1 MNMNII
7 FGCNMTIT
15 SLCSFPSLP
24 NSSVQSSFLTDNA
37 SKRLAFPVWERTTCS
52 CSYLLRKPSNFQ
64 DKHKSKTKSKSKAKT
79 KTKAKSKTNNSAYKL
94 WYSVHIVLVAMQL
107 CLFSKSEP
115 AMLSCDLLQWVGHPL
130 YHELRK
136 SRLKVRS
143 NSCRIGC
150 IVLIKKQLLM
160 GLQSQA
166 NEEYM

>member
-1 MNMNII
+1 MQRKGETSIFTFHGHIFHLRFLAGWLKWIWRII

-79 KTKAKSKTNNSAYKL
+79 KTKAKSKTNNSAYIL

-107 CLFSKSEP
+107 CLVSTSEE
-115 AMLSCDLLQWVGHPL
+115 AMLSSDLLHWATHSIMS
-130 YHELRK
+130 YAK
-136 SRLKVRS
+136 
-143 NSCRIGC
+143 
-150 IVLIKKQLLM
+150 
-160 GLQSQA
+160 A
-166 NEEYM
+166 A

>member
-7 FGCNMTIT
+7 FGSNMTIT

-37 SKRLAFPVWERTTCS
+37 SKRLAFPVWERTTWS

-64 DKHKSKTKSKSKAKT
+64 DKHKSKTKSKSKT
-79 KTKAKSKTNNSAYKL
+79 KKRQRLSQRQTTVHTNYGTLCTLHSLQCNCAYFQKVKRQCCLVTCCIGPLTLSWATQKPLKSAVEFQQNRL
-94 WYSVHIVLVAMQL
+94 HSVDQEAIV
-107 CLFSKSEP
+107 
-115 AMLSCDLLQWVGHPL
+115 
-130 YHELRK
+130 
-136 SRLKVRS
+136 
-143 NSCRIGC
+143 N
-150 IVLIKKQLLM
+150 